1 MGDMNK
7 TDPSNIEETLAQRSA
22 RLEAEA
28 ARLRGMPS
36 PVIPEDPLAPEP
48 EAYAAPQPEQP
59 SPETQK
65 VLSEA
70 QARITALEEELART
84 KDHMLRSVA
93 EAENTR
99 KRALKDRE
107 DASKFSI
114 AGFARELL
122 AVSDNLRRALE
133 AIPGELL
140 ASEPRLKNLV
150 DGIEATERE
159 LLRSF
164 EKNGIKKL
172 NPLGEPF
179 NANFHEVMFEMPAP
193 GSPPGTI
200 TQVIEVGYVLHD
212 RLLRPARVGV
222 ARNDGNGSAPPSGPG
237 SQIDTQA

>member
-1 MGDMNK
+1 MSK
-7 TDPSNIEETLAQRSA
+7 TDPFGNPEETIAQRSA

-28 ARLRGMPS
+28 ARLRGMP
-36 PVIPEDPLAPEP
+36 PPGAPEDPLAPEP
-48 EAYAAPQPEQP
+48 EPPAINPQQEQA
-59 SPETQK
+59 
-65 VLSEA
+65 LSEA
-70 QARITALEEELART
+70 QARITVLEEELART

-99 KRALKDRE
+99 KRAVKDRE
-107 DASKFSI
+107 DAAKFSI
-114 AGFARELL
+114 AGFARDLL
-122 AVSDNLRRALE
+122 AVSDNLRRALD
-133 AIPGELL
+133 AIPGDLL

-159 LLRSF
+159 LLRNF

-222 ARNDGNGSAPPSGPG
+222 AKNDGNGNAPHSEPG
-237 SQIDTQA
+237 SRVDTEA